1 MITLNT
7 ARARDALA
15 SLNAELLRRAALEAD
30 RLLAD
35 ANAEARDTVDRAQT
49 EARTIIENAR
59 AAGAAQAEMAQVAE
73 RARARRAHRS
83 EILAAQ
89 QIAYEQL
96 RRRATDAVRV
106 FRDQPGYAALRDR
119 LAARAVE
126 VLGTDAVTTEDPAGG
141 IVAEGAGRR
150 LDLSLTAFAARAFER
165 IEADIDGLWS

>member
-7 ARARDALA
+7 ARVRDALA
-15 SLNAELLRRAALEAD
+15 SLNAELLRRAALETD

-126 VLGTDAVTTEDPAGG
+126 VLGTDAVATEDPAGG

-150 LDLSLTAFAARAFER
+150 SISA
-165 IEADIDGLWS
+165 